1 MIRATRWIR
10 IACLPVA
17 LAAGM
22 LMMHANAQS
31 SKDAARTPVANT
43 SPKASGTSTGFAIYN
58 TAVPATTINRPIKM
72 IHLPVSLFM
81 LQKYNTDP
89 LAVTYLSDN

>member
-31 SKDAARTPVANT
+31 SKTAARTPVANT
-43 SPKASGTSTGFAIYN
+43 TPKARSGDG
-58 TAVPATTINRPIKM
+58 P
-72 IHLPVSLFM
+72 
-81 LQKYNTDP
+81 D
-89 LAVTYLSDN
+89 